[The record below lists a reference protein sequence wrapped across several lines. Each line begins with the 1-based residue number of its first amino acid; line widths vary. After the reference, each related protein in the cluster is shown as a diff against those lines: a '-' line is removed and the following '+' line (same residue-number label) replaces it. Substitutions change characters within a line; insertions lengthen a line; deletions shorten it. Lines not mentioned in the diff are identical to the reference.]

1 MVLVLLFLGDVGVM
15 ADIAPYQPSPAKT
28 IASNIAETSSA
39 RKHVFSEHTTVILTI
54 AAQDSMLTQRLLA
67 A

>member
-28 IASNIAETSSA
+28 IASNIAETSS
-39 RKHVFSEHTTVILTI
+39 I
-54 AAQDSMLTQRLLA
+54 AAEMLRMTQRPLES
-67 A
+67 